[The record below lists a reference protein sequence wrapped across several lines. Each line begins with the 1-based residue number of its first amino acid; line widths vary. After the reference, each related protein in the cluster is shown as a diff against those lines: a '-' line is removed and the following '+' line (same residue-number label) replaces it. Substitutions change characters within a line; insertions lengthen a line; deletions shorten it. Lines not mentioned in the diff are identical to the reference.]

1 MSTEVFFKWL
11 WRRKFVFCCLFVS
24 FCTNLEIL
32 FGARSREIYK
42 NCFWVCSNCKS
53 SLYVLLPDH
62 RGFFY
67 SEWRRK
73 LNFCDVFLWVVVK
86 LRNFVTCV
94 SGREIFKH
102 CFWVWSYTYGAL
114 HEDKGLFLVA
124 LVSKNSYSLY
134 FCEFFAVFVKFSFSN
149 LWVNSHFL
157 TKYTSK
163 KTLYFFENIAVL

>member
-1 MSTEVFFKWL
+1 M
-11 WRRKFVFCCLFVS
+11 
-24 FCTNLEIL
+24 
-32 FGARSREIYK
+32 
-42 NCFWVCSNCKS
+42 CSNCKS
-53 SLYVLLPDH
+53 SLYVLLPDY

-86 LRNFVTCV
+86 LRNFVSCV

-124 LVSKNSYSLY
+124 LVSKNSFSLY
-134 FCEFFAVFVKFSFSN
+134 FCQFFAVFVKFSFFKFMSKFSLFDDVHLKKNVTFFWKYCCIIRGFYSN
-149 LWVNSHFL
+149 FLWSPIFC
-157 TKYTSK
+157 
-163 KTLYFFENIAVL
+163 FFKVSFQRES